1 MKKGCIRIIIAATSF
16 LGIKLLP
23 RLKSCKIAPVPN
35 YLGMSDLSMIS
46 SFNATMNT
54 SLILWLETLSG
65 VAKTSCKSTPL
76 AFWVSVNTVKLS
88 STISEGSVL
97 SEPARIAALV
107 KLYHSN
113 EMFDLTSTRPLRLI
127 FFISTV
133 IG

>member
-1 MKKGCIRIIIAATSF
+1 MKTGCIRTIIAAASF

-23 RLKSCKIAPVPN
+23 RLKYCKIAPVPN
-35 YLGMSDLSMIS
+35 YLGMSDLSMKS

-54 SLILWLETLSG
+54 SLILCLEILSG

-76 AFWVSVNTVKLS
+76 AFWVSVKTVKLS

-97 SEPARIAALV
+97 SEPARIAAWV
-107 KLYHSN
+107 KLYRSN
-113 EMFDLTSTRPLRLI
+113 EVFDLTWTRPFRLI
-127 FFISTV
+127 FLISTE